1 MFLREHH
8 AKYPI
13 PTIFLVNQ
21 EKLHRKQMRDN
32 IKFYKL
38 LWIKNIKYYADPRF
52 GRFLGPI
59 LIAKI

>member
-32 IKFYKL
+32 IKFYYYYELKIL
-38 LWIKNIKYYADPRF
+38 NIMLIQDLADF
-52 GRFLGPI
+52 
-59 LIAKI
+59 